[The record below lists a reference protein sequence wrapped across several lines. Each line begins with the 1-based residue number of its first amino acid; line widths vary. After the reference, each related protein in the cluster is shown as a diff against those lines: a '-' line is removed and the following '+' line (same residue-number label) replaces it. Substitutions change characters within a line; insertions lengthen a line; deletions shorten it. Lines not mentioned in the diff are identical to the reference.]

1 MSLVSANTLIL
12 CYFRHVHD
20 FTCLL
25 ICARAAP
32 NVEVTVTEKTT
43 SIKKEKVTVIGDQE
57 TRVVENSPTFTETL
71 LPVTEVNEG
80 SHVRYVDVLLQAR

>member
-1 MSLVSANTLIL
+1 MA
-12 CYFRHVHD
+12 RD
-20 FTCLL
+20 LL
-25 ICARAAP
+25 TAP

-57 TRVVENSPTFTETL
+57 TRVVENSPTFTEPL

-80 SHVRYVDVLLQAR
+80 SHVRYTPKFIYYLFLNDRVRFRKSA